1 MQAVFK
7 YKLDH
12 PELEKIRNFCNSVD
26 YFAIEQS
33 VGWNQMFS
41 RWKICYFYLIDE
53 SVIKSF
59 SVITQKY
66 KFAHIEFGPV
76 CYDKELMIT
85 SINEIIDYYKK
96 EGFFSLDI
104 QMYFKS
110 GYDSEYIEYALNK
123 LHRIKYKF
131 NNENT
136 KSTVEID
143 LEQSIEEIYRKIRKG
158 HKSDIKKAIKL
169 GLTIERVKNKDELDS
184 FYDIYSRMCKSRNI
198 DESELSAI
206 NIDNTYSYLIRNH
219 KGQFL
224 IVKDKDNVI
233 LGGAVLIYQG
243 ISVRYFKGASDS
255 EKRDLPIMHLLIY
268 EAIKESKINNFKY
281 FDFWGYNHF
290 ADENDHVFYINRFKT
305 GFGGD
310 HVFFAKRMNIDL
322 IPFGTN
328 IYELYLRLRKIKDKL
343 F

>member
-7 YKLDH
+7 SKLSH
-12 PELEKIRNFCNSVD
+12 EELEKIRCYYNSVD

-41 RWKICYFYLIDE
+41 EWEICYFYLIDE
-53 SVIKSF
+53 SEIKSF

-66 KFAHIEFGPV
+66 RFAHIEFGPV
-76 CYDKELMIT
+76 CCDKDLMIT

-96 EGFFSLDI
+96 KGYFSLDI
-104 QMYFKS
+104 QMYFKT
-110 GYDSEYIEYALNK
+110 GYDSEYIEYALNN
-123 LHRIKYKF
+123 LHSIKYKF

-143 LEQSIEEIYRKIRKG
+143 LEQSIEEIYSKIRKG

-169 GLTIERVKNKDELDS
+169 GLTVERVKNKNELDS
-184 FYDIYSRMCKSRNI
+184 FYRVYSKMCKSNKI
-198 DESELSAI
+198 DEAELSAI
-206 NIDNTYSYLIRNH
+206 NIDNTYSYLMRNH
-219 KGQFL
+219 KGQIL

-243 ISVRYFKGASDS
+243 ISVRYFKGASDPD
-255 EKRDLPIMHLLIY
+255 KRDLPITHMLIY
-268 EAIKESKINNFKY
+268 EAIKESKIKNFKY
-281 FDFWGYNHF
+281 FDFWGFNHF
-290 ADENDHVFYINRFKT
+290 ADEKDRVFNINRFKT
-305 GFGGD
+305 GFGGYYA
-310 HVFFAKRMNIDL
+310 FFAKRMNINL

-328 IYELYLRLRKIKDKL
+328 LLGLYLRLRKIKNKL